1 MFAIPIHYQPIGAGM
16 SFMHTAALMKAIL
29 GKGASVGSLN
39 TFDPIRHPLSLAIQR
54 TLIDN

>member
-1 MFAIPIHYQPIGAGM
+1 MFSIPIQYQPIGAGM
-16 SFMHTAALMKAIL
+16 SFIHTAALMKAIL

-39 TFDPIRHPLSLAIQR
+39 TFDPIGHPLSLAIQR